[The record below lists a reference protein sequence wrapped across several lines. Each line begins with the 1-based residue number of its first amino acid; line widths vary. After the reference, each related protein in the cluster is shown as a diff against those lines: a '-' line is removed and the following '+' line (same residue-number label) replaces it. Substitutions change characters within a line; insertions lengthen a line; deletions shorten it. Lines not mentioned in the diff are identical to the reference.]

1 MLDQDLSQLARLL
14 ETRSE
19 SAPTPSLREEA
30 GRLHNHL
37 VSYLIPRAGDL
48 SSPLLVV
55 LLGSTGSGKSTIFN
69 SLAGRPLSPSGLLR
83 PTTRKP
89 VALIHPDDTID
100 TEHLE
105 LIRDAGVGKGLVL
118 VDSPDFDSVE
128 LANRDLALDLLEEAD
143 LVIFV
148 TTVTR
153 YADQVPWQVL
163 ERARQRGV
171 PLLTVINRLPENE
184 REQSEVIADY
194 RSLLGSRQLLDSG
207 AFGALEIVAVP
218 EGAIDKEQDSISG
231 SHLAPIHDAI
241 TRLRDDDAVRRQ
253 VARSSLVTALG
264 GLPEAIGSIAAAVQ
278 REEEASTRLLGV
290 AAEHYRRGRASLEA
304 EIESGN
310 FLRGEVLSQWLDF
323 VRAGPTARY
332 LAEGIGKIAASIR
345 NLFRSE
351 DAGPTPPVRETA
363 MSDLSASARRHLDNA
378 ARRTAT
384 EWTEDA
390 EGTRALSDHPELWSG
405 GAEFDSNLKSGL
417 DVWVEG
423 IADEITQ
430 LGTQRKAWAQAASVG
445 LNVLGTSAM
454 VAVFLHTGGL
464 TGAEVGIGA
473 ATAVVNQKLLETIFG
488 EANVAAFVKNARSR
502 LEQIISD
509 AFDRDVA
516 RFEKALPTPAP
527 GTAADLRRLSRLA
540 AAQANSL

>member
-1 MLDQDLSQLARLL
+1 MLDQDLGELARLL
-14 ETRSE
+14 KTRSE
-19 SAPTPSLREEA
+19 AAPVPSLREEA

-37 VSYLIPRAGDL
+37 VSYLIPRADDL
-48 SSPLLVV
+48 SAPLLVV

-69 SLAGRPLSPSGLLR
+69 SLAGKPLSPSGLLR

-89 VALIHPDDTID
+89 VALIHPDDAID

-105 LIRDAGVGKGLVL
+105 LVRDPAAPKGLVL

-171 PLLTVINRLPENE
+171 PLLTVINRLPEDE
-184 REQSEVIADY
+184 KEQADVIADY

-207 AFGALEIVAVP
+207 AFGALEVVAVP
-218 EGAIDKEQDSISG
+218 EGAIDRDGDSISG
-231 SHLAPIHDAI
+231 SHLASIHQAI
-241 TRLRDDDAVRRQ
+241 ARLRDDDAARRQ
-253 VARSSLVTALG
+253 VARSSLVTALR
-264 GLPEAIGSIAAAVQ
+264 GLPEAIGSVALAVQ
-278 REEEASTRLLGV
+278 REEEASVRLLGV
-290 AAEHYRRGRASLEA
+290 AGENYRRGRALLEA

-310 FLRGEVLSQWLDF
+310 FLRGEVLTQWLDF
-323 VRAGPTARY
+323 VRAGPTARF
-332 LAEGIGKIAASIR
+332 LAEGIGKIAASLR
-345 NLFRSE
+345 NLFRTE
-351 DAGPTPPVRETA
+351 APGPTPPVRETA

-384 EWTEDA
+384 EWTEDT
-390 EGTRALSDHPELWSG
+390 EGARALSDHPELWSG
-405 GAEFDSNLKSGL
+405 GADFDPTLKTGL
-417 DVWVEG
+417 DDWAEG
-423 IADEITQ
+423 IASEITE
-430 LGTQRKAWAQAASVG
+430 LGAQRKVWAQAASIG

-488 EANVAAFVKNARSR
+488 EANVAAFVKNARAR
-502 LEQIISD
+502 LEQVIAG
-509 AFDRDVA
+509 AFHQDLA
-516 RFEKALPTPAP
+516 RFEGALPTPPA
-527 GTAADLRRLSRLA
+527 GTAVDLRRLARSA
-540 AAQANSL
+540 AEQANSI